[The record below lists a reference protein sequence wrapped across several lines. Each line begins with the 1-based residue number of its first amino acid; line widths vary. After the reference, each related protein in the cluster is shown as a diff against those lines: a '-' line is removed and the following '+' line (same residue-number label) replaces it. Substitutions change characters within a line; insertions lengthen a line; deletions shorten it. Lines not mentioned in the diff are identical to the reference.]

1 MVQYQ
6 YNGANHLRRV
16 LFSRPKCSSI
26 FPKRCL
32 SMQHIKLIDL
42 TNTTHV
48 ISKLHYRLL
57 HPIMPIISV
66 FGSASAPSVDNTFDG
81 ILWEA
86 SKNPCLPSFRN
97 FVWGSEDRFKKADES
112 YVLSFCE
119 YLLDD
124 FLSEEF
130 ERNFVFKSNE

>member
-1 MVQYQ
+1 MLVNFPEALLVDATYKTNRFNQ
-6 YNGANHLRRV
+6 YNSCYIEAPLQ
-16 LFSRPKCSSI
+16 L
-26 FPKRCL
+26 
-32 SMQHIKLIDL
+32 
-42 TNTTHV
+42 
-48 ISKLHYRLL
+48 LL